1 MSRASHRPARPGLP
15 AALLAAALS
24 LAAPLVSAQYTEPAL
39 GRLFTAPDE
48 RMRLDRDR
56 ASAPTVAQQAQAQVQ
71 VQAQEQE
78 RQAAAAAMTGPA
90 AGTPAP
96 PPAPLRLTGVVRRSD
111 GRATVWIDDE
121 PRETTLA
128 RYKAG
133 GAIPVETP
141 RGSVLVKPG
150 QSVDPND
157 GTIREPR

>member
-1 MSRASHRPARPGLP
+1 MSRALHRPARPGLS
-15 AALLAAALS
+15 AALLAAALC
-24 LAAPLVSAQYTEPAL
+24 LAAPPVSAQYTEPAL

-56 ASAPTVAQQAQAQVQ
+56 ASAPTVAQQAQAQIQ
-71 VQAQEQE
+71 VQEQ
-78 RQAAAAAMTGPA
+78 QAAAAAMTGPA